1 MIAEAVAPETVTAR
15 RLHISLNAVLTFLGV
30 IFLYWVGLAADNSPD
45 STFVAQSV
53 WNAAAVQFAGGVMLL
68 AGLAS
73 SIVNTN
79 RVISFLA
86 TGIGLTW
93 LAPEVAGWVDG
104 AHWIRSAALPLSV
117 MFVPLLIHIGLVYPI
132 GRAMNRLDRR
142 LVALAYAAGITVTLA
157 VALLYE
163 PFLDR
168 HCWRTC
174 SGSPYVLVDD
184 PGLSRSIMQ
193 VSMWTAIGLS
203 MALMWRASAR
213 GFSKSSRRGGVFRWL
228 LGPIVVLALTE
239 LVQSLLMLARQPVD
253 PSDLGLSGLALAKG
267 ILLTL
272 VGFAMVWDIVHQVRR
287 RRSLANLV
295 SELEAGSSGP
305 LASVLANS
313 LSDPSIEVAY
323 WIPSLQRHVDS
334 EGRTVVPMSGP
345 GRAMATLERSGV
357 ELGRVIHGSL
367 LNSAELEREIGSAAR
382 LAVDNERLRAEL
394 LAQANE
400 IRASQ
405 ERIVAAGDT
414 ARRRLERDLH
424 DGAQQSLLALSY
436 TLRIAKTEAQ
446 RAEADQWAS
455 TLTGAL
461 GDVLTTIDE
470 VRRLAHGIFPSI
482 LVDAGLVRALE
493 TLREESGVQL
503 EIELSDQD
511 CGEPTAMAVYQ
522 LVAAVV
528 DAQGTDEDAQ
538 ISVFGQEIGG
548 HLVVDVVR
556 ETPVAASALVHAVDR
571 IGAVGGTVTFTKTGM
586 HLELPCG

>member
-1 MIAEAVAPETVTAR
+1 MIAEAVTPTRVAAK
-15 RLHISLNAVLTFLGV
+15 RLRLSLNAVLAFLGV
-30 IFLYWVGLAADNSPD
+30 IFLYWVGLAADNSLD

-53 WNAAAVQFAGGVMLL
+53 WNAAAVQFAGGVILL

-73 SIVNTN
+73 SIVHTN

-86 TGIGLTW
+86 TGLGLTW

-117 MFVPLLIHIGLVYPI
+117 MFVPLFIHLGLVYPI

-142 LVALAYAAGITVTLA
+142 LVGLAYAAGITLTLA

-168 HCWRTC
+168 HCWRNC

-184 PGLSRSIMQ
+184 PVLSRSIMR
-193 VSMWTAIGLS
+193 VSMWTAAGLS
-203 MALMWRASAR
+203 MALVWRASAR
-213 GFSKSSRRGGVFRWL
+213 GFSKSSRGDGVSWWL

-239 LVQSLLMLARQPVD
+239 VIQSSLMLARQPVD
-253 PSDLGLSGLALAKG
+253 TSDLGLSGLALARG
-267 ILLTL
+267 ILLAL
-272 VGFAMVWDIVHQVRR
+272 VGLAMVWDLVHQVRR

-295 SELEAGSSGP
+295 SELEAGASGP

-313 LSDPSIEVAY
+313 LNDPSIEVAY

-334 EGRTVVPMSGP
+334 EGRTVVPISGP

-357 ELGRVIHGSL
+357 ELGKVMHGSL
-367 LNSAELEREIGSAAR
+367 LGAAELEREIGSAAR

-446 RAEADQWAS
+446 RAGTDEWARA
-455 TLTGAL
+455 LRGAI

-493 TLREESGVQL
+493 TLREESSVRL
-503 EIELSDQD
+503 EIDLPDQS
-511 CGEPTAMAVYQ
+511 CGEATAMAVYQ

-528 DAQGTDEDAQ
+528 DALEVDEGVRIAV
-538 ISVFGQEIGG
+538 SGQRLEGQLI
-548 HLVVDVVR
+548 VDIVL
-556 ETPVAASALVHAVDR
+556 ETPVPDSALFHAVDR
-571 IGAVGGTVTFTKTGM
+571 IGAVGGTAAFTETGM
-586 HLELPCG
+586 HVELPCG